1 MTFKH
6 ITLAMDLSLSQPGF
20 AVLAITEGKP
30 VVLETSVRKTD
41 TKRTHG
47 ERLEE
52 IHSDV
57 EGYLWGYKPTHI
69 VREKGFS
76 RFPAVTQ
83 TLFKVVGVSDMA
95 IAHYSGCFDKGPKEA
110 HEIAVTSVKKLV
122 TGNGKASKEDVA
134 EAVFRRLQIENT
146 DEYYTKSGKLID
158 DKTDALAVGLAY
170 YIEKGLI
177 E

>member
-6 ITLAMDLSLSQPGF
+6 ITLALDLSLSQPGF
-20 AVLAITEGKP
+20 AVLGITDGSP
-30 VVLETSVRKTD
+30 VVMESTVVKTD
-41 TKRTHG
+41 AKKSHGYRLREIEIELNRYIRTYRPKH
-47 ERLEE
+47 
-52 IHSDV
+52 V
-57 EGYLWGYKPTHI
+57 
-69 VREKGFS
+69 VRERGFS
-76 RFPAVTQ
+76 RFPAVTM
-83 TLFKVVGVSDMA
+83 TLNKVVGVTDLVA
-95 IAHYSGCFDKGPKEA
+95 FYEGDIDEIN
-110 HEIAVTSVKKLV
+110 EIAVTSVKKLV

-158 DKTDALAVGLAY
+158 DKTDAMAVGLAY